1 MKICFLDGI
10 KIPYTSKDINS
21 NKIRGAENILINLSL
36 EFSNLNHDVTI
47 YNNCNKNEVINNV
60 TWKNINSIK
69 NKPHYDLAIS
79 NNDIRLLDNVISNNK
94 VAISH
99 SIQSIEKF
107 FRKKQFIP
115 YLKNKPKIVT
125 LGDYHDRNRN
135 YLIKI
140 FGSFKINWAVDQ
152 IFIDANI
159 KLDNK
164 SSNAIF
170 TSHSDRNLNLL
181 IDIWKKYIF
190 PKNTKKKLLI
200 TPCGKNLEQFNIHN
214 RKFEDKNNLLS
225 DLSNS
230 RVLLIPG
237 HKAELFCISAE
248 EAREL
253 CVPIVTLGI
262 GCLNERVEH
271 NKTGFIAKNSKEF
284 ANYANILLNDDIVW
298 SNIRSNLYNLRGS
311 NKWAMVA
318 QKFLSRVFENDK

>member
-21 NKIRGAENILINLSL
+21 NKIRGAENILINLSS
-36 EFSNLNHDVTI
+36 EFANLNHDVTI
-47 YNNCNKNEVINNV
+47 YNNCDNDEVINNV
-60 TWKNINSIK
+60 TWKNINSI
-69 NKPHYDLAIS
+69 NDKPHYDLAIS

-94 VAISH
+94 IAISH
-99 SIQSIEKF
+99 SIQSLEKF
-107 FRKKQFIP
+107 FRKKQFIS

-125 LGDYHDRNRN
+125 LGNYHDRNRN

-152 IFIDANI
+152 IFIDTEI
-159 KLDNK
+159 KLNNN

-170 TSHSDRNLNLL
+170 TSHSDRNLDLL

-190 PKNTKKKLLI
+190 PKNINKRLYI
-200 TPCGKNLEQFNIHN
+200 TPCDKSLEQFNIYN
-214 RKFEDKNNLLS
+214 RKFEDKKNLLN

-253 CVPIVTLGI
+253 CIPIVTLGI
-262 GCLNERVEH
+262 GCLYERVEH
-271 NKTGFIAKNSKEF
+271 NKTGFIAKNYKEF
-284 ANYANILLNDDIVW
+284 ANYANILLNDDSVW
-298 SNIRSNLYNLRGS
+298 SKIRNNLFTLRGS
-311 NKWAMVA
+311 NKWSNVA
-318 QKFLSRVFENDK
+318 QKFLSRVFEK

>member
-36 EFSNLNHDVTI
+36 EFANLNHDVTI
-47 YNNCNKNEVINNV
+47 YNNCNKDEVINNV
-60 TWKNINSIK
+60 TWKNINSI
-69 NKPHYDLAIS
+69 NDKPHYDLAIS
-79 NNDIRLLDNVISNNK
+79 NNDIRLLDNVISSNK

-99 SIQSIEKF
+99 SIQSLEKF
-107 FRKKQFIP
+107 FRKKQFIS

-125 LGDYHDRNRN
+125 LGNYHDRNRN

-152 IFIDANI
+152 IFIDTEI
-159 KLDNK
+159 KLDNN

-170 TSHSDRNLNLL
+170 TSHSDRNLDLL

-190 PKNTKKKLLI
+190 PKNINKKLYI
-200 TPCGKNLEQFNIHN
+200 TPYNKSLEQFNIHN
-214 RKFEDKNNLLS
+214 RKFEDKKNLLN

-271 NKTGFIAKNSKEF
+271 NKTGFIANNSKEF
-284 ANYANILLNDDIVW
+284 ANYANILLNDDSVW
-298 SNIRSNLYNLRGS
+298 SKIRNNLFTLRGS
-311 NKWAMVA
+311 NKWSNVA
-318 QKFLSRVFENDK
+318 QKFLSRVFEK

>member
-21 NKIRGAENILINLSL
+21 NKIRGAENILINLSI
-36 EFSNLNHDVTI
+36 EFANLNHNVTI
-47 YNNCNKNEVINNV
+47 YNNCNKNEIINNV

-107 FRKKQFIP
+107 FRKKQFIS
-115 YLKNKPKIVT
+115 YFKNKPKIVL

-135 YLIKI
+135 YFIKI

-152 IFIDANI
+152 IFLDADI
-159 KLDNK
+159 QLGKK
-164 SSNAIF
+164 SRDAIF
-170 TSHSDRNLNLL
+170 TSHSDRNLDLL

-190 PKNTKKKLLI
+190 PKNINKKLFI
-200 TPCGKNLEQFNIHN
+200 TPCDKNLEKFNIHN

-271 NKTGFIAKNSKEF
+271 NKTGFIANNYKEF
-284 ANYANILLNDDIVW
+284 ADYANILLNDDSVW
-298 SNIRSNLYNLRGS
+298 SNIRNNLYNLRGS
-311 NKWAMVA
+311 NKWSTVA
-318 QKFLSRVFENDK
+318 QKFLSRVFDR

>member
-36 EFSNLNHDVTI
+36 EFANLNHDVTI
-47 YNNCNKNEVINNV
+47 YNNCNKDEVINNV
-60 TWKNINSIK
+60 TWKNINSI
-69 NKPHYDLAIS
+69 NDKPHYDLAIS

-94 VAISH
+94 IAISH
-99 SIQSIEKF
+99 SIQSLEKF
-107 FRKKQFIP
+107 FRKKQFIS

-125 LGDYHDRNRN
+125 LGNYHDKNRN

-152 IFIDANI
+152 IFIDTEI
-159 KLDNK
+159 KLNNN

-170 TSHSDRNLNLL
+170 TSHSDRNLDLL

-190 PKNTKKKLLI
+190 PKNINKKLYI
-200 TPCGKNLEQFNIHN
+200 TPYNQSLEQFNIHN
-214 RKFEDKNNLLS
+214 RKFEDKKNLLN

-253 CVPIVTLGI
+253 CIPIVTLGI
-262 GCLNERVEH
+262 GCLSERVEH
-271 NKTGFIAKNSKEF
+271 NKTGFIANNSKEF
-284 ANYANILLNDDIVW
+284 ANYANILLNDDSVW
-298 SNIRSNLYNLRGS
+298 SKIRNNLFTLRGS
-311 NKWAMVA
+311 NKWSNVA
-318 QKFLSRVFENDK
+318 QKFLRRVFEK

>member
-1 MKICFLDGI
+1 MKICFLDNNI
-10 KIPYTSKDINS
+10 ISYNYNHLNS
-21 NKIRGAENILINLSL
+21 NTIRGAENVIINLSL
-36 EFSNLNHDVTI
+36 ELSKLNHEVTV
-47 YNNCNKNEVINNV
+47 YNNCKENIKINNV
-60 TWKNINSIK
+60 NWVNINNLSYK
-69 NKPHYDLAIS
+69 TYYDLAIS

-94 VAISH
+94 IAISH

-107 FRKKQFIP
+107 FRKKQFIS
-115 YLKNKPKIVT
+115 YFKNKPKIVL

-135 YLIKI
+135 YLIKM

-152 IFIDANI
+152 IFLDAEI

-164 SSNAIF
+164 SSDAIF
-170 TSHSDRNLNLL
+170 TSHSDRNLDLL

-190 PKNTKKKLLI
+190 PKNKQKKLFI
-200 TPCGKNLEQFNIHN
+200 TPCDKNLEKFNIHN

-271 NKTGFIAKNSKEF
+271 NKTGFIAKNTKEF
-284 ANYANILLNDDIVW
+284 ANYANILLNDDSVW

-311 NKWAMVA
+311 NKWSMVA
-318 QKFLSRVFENDK
+318 KKFLARVFEK